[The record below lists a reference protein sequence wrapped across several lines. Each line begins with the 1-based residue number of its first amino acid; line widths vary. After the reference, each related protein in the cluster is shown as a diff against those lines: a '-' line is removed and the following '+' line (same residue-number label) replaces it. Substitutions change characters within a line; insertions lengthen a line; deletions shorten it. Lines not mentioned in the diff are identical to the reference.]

1 MKLRVW
7 HCPQVPMKPFYVY
20 VDNVDEAWKLA
31 NILANYDTFQYE
43 NNIKPDYSN
52 MSGLEYYD
60 EEQKEWLE
68 WEDED
73 GYTLWECHG
82 ADRGNYK

>member
-1 MKLRVW
+1 MKLRVC
-7 HCPQVPMKPFYVY
+7 HYPQIPMKPFYVY
-20 VDNVDEAWKLA
+20 VDSVEEAWKVA

-60 EEQKEWLE
+60 
-68 WEDED
+68 
-73 GYTLWECHG
+73 
-82 ADRGNYK
+82 